1 MDFRLMRRIYRLRAR
16 ILRNMLAMISFSA
29 ILASCGSGNTQ
40 KQSNTDDSLK
50 KVNEAHRL
58 DSIAKTDSIA
68 KAKADSIALKAKEDS
83 LAKVQTSIPVYV
95 PPVIY
100 NDPGPICEYGVVP
113 VYDDI
118 DIPVEETPTLTKYGV
133 PQNF

>member
-1 MDFRLMRRIYRLRAR
+1 MRRIYRLRAR

-29 ILASCGSGNTQ
+29 ILASCGSGNSHQ
-40 KQSNTDDSLK
+40 KNNSHDSLK

-68 KAKADSIALKAKEDS
+68 KVKADSIALKSKEDS
-83 LAKVQTSIPVYV
+83 LAKLNASIPVYV

-100 NDPGPICEYGVVP
+100 NDPGPVCEYGVVP

-118 DIPVEETPTLTKYGV
+118 IIPVDETPTLTKYGV
-133 PQNF
+133 PQNY

>member
-1 MDFRLMRRIYRLRAR
+1 MNLRLMRRIYRLRAR

-40 KQSNTDDSLK
+40 QQSNTDDSLK
-50 KVNEAHRL
+50 KVNEMHRL

-68 KAKADSIALKAKEDS
+68 KDKADSIALKAKEDS
-83 LAKVQTSIPVYV
+83 LAKVQASVPVYV

-100 NDPGPICEYGVVP
+100 DDPGPVCEYGVVP

-118 DIPVEETPTLTKYGV
+118 DIPVDETPTLTKYGV

>member
-1 MDFRLMRRIYRLRAR
+1 MNLRLMRRIYRLRAR

-40 KQSNTDDSLK
+40 QQSNTDDSLK
-50 KVNEAHRL
+50 KVNEMHRL

-68 KAKADSIALKAKEDS
+68 KVKADSIALKAKEDS
-83 LAKVQTSIPVYV
+83 LAKVQASVPVYV

-100 NDPGPICEYGVVP
+100 DDPGPVCEYGVVP

-118 DIPVEETPTLTKYGV
+118 DIPVDETPTLTKYGV